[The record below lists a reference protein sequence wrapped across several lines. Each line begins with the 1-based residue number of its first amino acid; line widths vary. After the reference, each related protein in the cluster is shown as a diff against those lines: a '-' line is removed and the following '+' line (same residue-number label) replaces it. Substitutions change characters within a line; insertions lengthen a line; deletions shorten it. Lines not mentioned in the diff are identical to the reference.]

1 MKNETENNTPTLPT
15 KEQVI
20 ETVIDIFVRVIGFIE
35 REEVFRTTNIDEDF
49 YIDGDDLSIFAMEV
63 EKHFGFKTP
72 PCEDWPPG
80 FKPTIEGIAHYV
92 LQQLSKNS
100 RPKAF

>member
-1 MKNETENNTPTLPT
+1 MKNETENKTPIPPT

-20 ETVIDIFVRVIGFIE
+20 HTVIDIFVRVIGFIE
-35 REEVFRTTNIDEDF
+35 REKVSGSTNIDEDF

-63 EKHFGFKTP
+63 EKYFGFKTP

-80 FKPTIEGIAHYV
+80 FDPTIEGIADYV
-92 LQQLSKNS
+92 LQQI
-100 RPKAF
+100 

>member
-1 MKNETENNTPTLPT
+1 MKNEIRDDASALPT

-35 REEVFRTTNIDEDF
+35 RGSVSPTTNIDEDF

-63 EKHFGFKTP
+63 EKRFGFKTP

-80 FKPTIEGIAHYV
+80 FKPTIEGIADYV
-92 LQQLSKNS
+92 LQQISE
-100 RPKAF
+100 P